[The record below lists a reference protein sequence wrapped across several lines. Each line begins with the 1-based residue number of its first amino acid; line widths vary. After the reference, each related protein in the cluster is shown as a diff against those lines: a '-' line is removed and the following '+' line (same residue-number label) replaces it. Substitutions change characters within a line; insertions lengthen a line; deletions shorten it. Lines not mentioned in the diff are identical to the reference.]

1 MRFSSG
7 AAFAIAASLPL
18 AFAQTSTDC
27 DPTKKSCPADTG
39 LPASK
44 YVADFTSNGANSSWT
59 AAAYTDIEYGSD
71 GAVFTIAKEGQAPT
85 IETDFYI
92 L

>member
-1 MRFSSG
+1 MRFSQR
-7 AAFAIAASLPL
+7 AAVALAASLPL
-18 AFAQTSTDC
+18 VFAQTSTDC
-27 DPTKKSCPADTG
+27 DPTKQSCPADTG
-39 LPASK
+39 LPSSK
-44 YVADFTSNGANSSWT
+44 YVADFRTAGANSSWT
-59 AAAYTDIEYGSD
+59 AAAYTNIEYGSD